1 MNKRS
6 YFLLIWSTISKVHE
20 SLNYIIFMHLKE
32 NIPLNEYD
40 KTIIQKSIPNL
51 FHFLV
56 LTEPIAKN
64 TLSTLVATSRSNTN

>member
-40 KTIIQKSIPNL
+40 KTIIQKSITQL
-51 FHFLV
+51 ISVFSFD
-56 LTEPIAKN
+56 
-64 TLSTLVATSRSNTN
+64 